1 MAHTILHFIFNLNR
15 GGAETMLVQVLKELN
30 EYHNIVVTLEDG
42 NGFENELVCE
52 KYICLN
58 HGRLR
63 SFPVAALKLRKVIK
77 KYKPDLVHSHLPVC
91 NFVARLA
98 TPSDIP
104 LITTIHTSIAS
115 IVEYQKWY
123 FRTIEKLT
131 YHFKKSTLL
140 FVSKGAM
147 QEYFSLLKL
156 TPDPNYILYTFV
168 DISVYHEKPS
178 FRSDGVFRVVSV
190 GSLRSPKN
198 YNFLLEAFREL
209 KNDNIELTIYG
220 KGPLQEKLQAS
231 INASNVRII
240 LKGQVKN
247 IHEVLHQYDLFV
259 MASIYEGFSLSVL
272 EAMAIQLPLLLSDIH
287 SFREQCENCAIYFD
301 INNCKDFIQ
310 KLKYCRDHKEH
321 LLEKA
326 KQGQERVTKQFTLE
340 HHMAGLRKI
349 YLETL
354 NNKT

>member
-1 MAHTILHFIFNLNR
+1 MTKTVIHFIFNLNR
-15 GGAETMLVQVLKELN
+15 GGAETMFVHVLKELN
-30 EYHNIVVTLEDG
+30 EYHNIVVTLQDD

-98 TPSDIP
+98 TPSGIP

-115 IVEYQKWY
+115 IVDYQKWY

-131 YHFKKSTLL
+131 YQFKKSTLI
-140 FVSKGAM
+140 FVSKRAM
-147 QEYFSLLKL
+147 KDYFSLLKL
-156 TPDPNYILYTFV
+156 RRNQSYILYTFV
-168 DISVYHEKPS
+168 DISKYHRKPS
-178 FRSDGVFRVVSV
+178 FHSGDVFRVVSV
-190 GSLRSPKN
+190 GSLRSAKN
-198 YNFLLEAFREL
+198 YNFLLEAFRGL
-209 KNDNIELTIYG
+209 KNNNIELTIYG
-220 KGPLQEKLQAS
+220 KGPLQEKLHAS
-231 INASNVRII
+231 INESNVKII

-272 EAMAIQLPLLLSDIH
+272 EAMAVQLPLLLSDIN

-301 INNCKDFIQ
+301 INNSNDFIQ

-326 KQGQERVTKQFTLE
+326 KQAHERVIKHFTLE

-354 NNKT
+354 NSKM